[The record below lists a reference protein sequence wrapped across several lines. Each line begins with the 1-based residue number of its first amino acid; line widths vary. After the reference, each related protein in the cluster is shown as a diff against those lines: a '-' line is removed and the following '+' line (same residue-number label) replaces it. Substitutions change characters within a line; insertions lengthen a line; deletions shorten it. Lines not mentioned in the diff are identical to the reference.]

1 MEGEKLIIYSP
12 QSSTRFKYVTEV
24 IFSLVLGIKYEVV
37 TDRSSLASGPDI
49 NYSGEVMDC
58 PVHVQ
63 PAGLLNTDS
72 IEHIV
77 PEISWSNGVPMLFP
91 SGRKDTF
98 PFDIFSAS
106 FYMLSRYE
114 EYLEFHSDLH
124 GRFTGSGSFAGKNG
138 FLKLP
143 VVDLWSIM
151 LGNELNG
158 TIPEAVMHNCSYR
171 ALMTFDIDQ
180 AFAYRGHGFIRN
192 AGGLIK
198 DAFSRYSNP
207 LHRIGTLAGRKEDP
221 YNLFDYMTE
230 QVKKHHS
237 DAIFFFPVGERSDH
251 DRNPSFR
258 DKGYRSLINHIM
270 RVYETGIHSSYRSSG
285 RQDVLNEEMKRFCD
299 ITGSKAAKCRQ
310 HWLLLKMPFTYHSF
324 ISAGIS
330 SDFTMGFAD
339 EPGFRAGIARPY
351 PFYDLANERITD
363 FTIVPFQVMDGTLM
377 QYKNLSPDN
386 AIREIDE
393 LIGITRKVGGLF
405 VSVWHNTSLTESN
418 GWEGWRRVFEE
429 TLRMQQ
435 Q

>member
-1 MEGEKLIIYSP
+1 MEGETLIIYSP
-12 QSSTRFKYVTEV
+12 QSSPRFEYVAEV
-24 IFSLVLGIKYEVV
+24 IFSLVLGIKFKIV
-37 TDRSSLASGPDI
+37 THRSSLASIPDI
-49 NYSGEVMDC
+49 NYSEEVMEC
-58 PVHVQ
+58 GVQ
-63 PAGLLNTDS
+63 VLPAGLLHSKNIDNMVPDIAWTDGMP
-72 IEHIV
+72 V
-77 PEISWSNGVPMLFP
+77 LFP
-91 SGRKDTF
+91 SRNGKNF

-138 FLKLP
+138 FLKQP
-143 VVDLWSIM
+143 VVDLWSLM
-151 LGNELNG
+151 LGNEITRFN
-158 TIPEAVMHNCSYR
+158 PDAEMQNNSYR

-180 AFAYRGHGFIRN
+180 AFAFRGHGFFRN
-192 AGGLIK
+192 AGGLIR
-198 DAFSRYSNP
+198 DAFSRSSNP
-207 LHRIGTLAGRKEDP
+207 LHRIGTLTGKMEDP
-221 YNLFDYMTE
+221 YNLFDYMTG
-230 QVKKHHS
+230 QVKRHKS
-237 DAIFFFPVGERSDH
+237 DVVFFFPVGERSDH

-258 DKGYRSLINHIM
+258 DKGYRSLINHIGK
-270 RVYETGIHSSYRSSG
+270 VYETGIHSSYSSSG
-285 RQDVLNEEMKRFCD
+285 RQKVLNEEMNRFFD
-299 ITGSKAAKCRQ
+299 ITGVKPVKCRQ
-310 HWLLLKMPFTYHSF
+310 HWLLLRLPFTYHSF
-324 ISAGIS
+324 ISAGIN

-351 PFYDLANERITD
+351 PFYDLVNERITD